1 MLRDTACATLGYDA
15 RAKVEMCEARWREG
29 GGSSREEKQHKVKK
43 GREAEGRGVTGESE
57 REATDTSRR

>member
-1 MLRDTACATLGYDA
+1 MPGPKWKCVRRGGG
-15 RAKVEMCEARWREG
+15 RG